1 MRRAVGIEKTVHTE
15 IAVVH
20 FFLVVAAVG
29 IFVTVAVTF
38 FVVHRVVTPFPNT
51 AAHQLVAGIKYLPV
65 ILQPTGTDAHRVRI
79 FTKVKRFALV
89 FVAAGAVAVFDNIGN
104 AGVHFRNHV
113 ISRARGA
120 DNALVMHRDFRADL
134 FEICIAFVLVV
145 VAAGFV
151 AERPHRNRRVVAVT
165 QIHPAD
171 AVDIPRL
178 PLRVV
183 AYQIRLIEL
192 VRSDRAR
199 AVRFNVR
206 FIHNVKPE
214 YIRQRQKHR
223 VRGIVRRAHRVDVVL
238 LHQRQIFLDVFRR
251 HDISRDRV
259 AVVVIDAF
267 HFNRNPVEFKNFAFN
282 RDRLKA

>member
-1 MRRAVGIEKTVHTE
+1 MRHAVGIEKPVNTE

-20 FFLVVAAVG
+20 FLFVVAAVG
-29 IFVTVAVTF
+29 VFITVTVAF

-89 FVAAGAVAVFDNIGN
+89 FVAAGAVAVFDNVGN
-104 AGVHFRNHV
+104 TGVHFRNHV
-113 ISRARGA
+113 VSRARGA

-134 FEICIAFVLVV
+134 FEVFVAFVLVV
-145 VAAGFV
+145 VAAGLV
-151 AERPHRNRRVVAVT
+151 AERPHGDRRVVAVA

-183 AYQIRLIEL
+183 ADEIRLIEL
-192 VRSDRAR
+192 VRPDRAR
-199 AVRFNVR
+199 AVGFNVR
-206 FIHNVKPE
+206 FVNNIKPE

-223 VRGIVRRAHRVDVVL
+223 VRGIV
-238 LHQRQIFLDVFRR
+238 
-251 HDISRDRV
+251 
-259 AVVVIDAF
+259 
-267 HFNRNPVEFKNFAFN
+267 
-282 RDRLKA
+282 